1 MIQLT
6 DHIKLNKKEDQ
17 NVDSSTTLRR
27 GNKII
32 TGGRGRE
39 GPGRKRGEGG
49 ESEAES
55 GMERYRRE
63 IQRVGKMNRNM

>member
-1 MIQLT
+1 MNL
-6 DHIKLNKKEDQ
+6 KKKKAQ
-17 NVDSSTTLRR
+17 SVDASILHRR